1 MNKPIRRWMV
11 FLVCIAFAGQLLVGC
26 SAKSQGVKTDRSDK
40 KQLKIGFTIRYSGSG
55 KVDQRPGCIYRS
67 STGTGSA
74 GRCAECE

>member
-1 MNKPIRRWMV
+1 MNKPIGRWMV

-40 KQLKIGFTIRYSGSG
+40 KQLKITG

>member
-40 KQLKIGFTIRYSGSG
+40 KQLKIGFTIDIFWFWKGG
-55 KVDQRPGCIYRS
+55 PE
-67 STGTGSA
+67 TGMYLPQ
-74 GRCAECE
+74 